1 MKMKSSRFIERF
13 GSGFREF
20 RAFALRANAVD
31 LAIAVVLG
39 AAFTA
44 VVQSIVQDLF
54 TPVIAAFF
62 VKRTSRTSFSPL
74 TGASST
80 TDSL

>member
-1 MKMKSSRFIERF
+1 MKMKSSKFIERF
-13 GSGFREF
+13 GSEFREF

-31 LAIAVVLG
+31 LAIAVILG

-44 VVQSIVQDLF
+44 VVQDLF

-62 VKRTSRTSFSPL
+62 GQTNFANLFSPS

-80 TDSL
+80 TDSS